1 VPIDRPALRK
11 KMLQCRP
18 EKVTFPSKKAAARED
33 AMTAQIERRTTTMDD
48 PYVIANPALN
58 FLNLAG
64 EAGNELMARDY
75 AALEFVFNGN
85 IQIANRNLPRCNV
98 LFLYG
103 ALDASG
109 RLAGNS
115 FTFRDVIKGA
125 GAHIA
130 VLASELPP
138 DLLSHPE
145 FMKGLPGNGDW
156 PANIVITLRRNG
168 EHFGRFFHQL
178 FTFMLAGTSMPLAWV
193 QLAPQVREQRTD
205 VPVTISLMEAGHI
218 AFSSEED

>member
-1 VPIDRPALRK
+1 
-11 KMLQCRP
+11 
-18 EKVTFPSKKAAARED
+18 
-33 AMTAQIERRTTTMDD
+33 MTAQIERRTTTMDD
-48 PYVIANPALN
+48 PYVIANPALT

-145 FMKGLPGNGDW
+145 FMKGLPGQ
-156 PANIVITLRRNG
+156 RRLAG
-168 EHFGRFFHQL
+168 QHRDHAAPQRRTFRPVFHQL
-178 FTFMLAGTSMPLAWV
+178 SRSCWRGPACRWPGSSSPRRSASSGPTSP
-193 QLAPQVREQRTD
+193 
-205 VPVTISLMEAGHI
+205 
-218 AFSSEED
+218 

>member
-1 VPIDRPALRK
+1 
-11 KMLQCRP
+11 
-18 EKVTFPSKKAAARED
+18 
-33 AMTAQIERRTTTMDD
+33 MTAQTELRTATMAN
-48 PYVIANPALN
+48 PYVIANPALT

-64 EAGNELMARDY
+64 DVGNALMARDY

-103 ALDASG
+103 ALDAAG

-115 FTFRDVIKGA
+115 FTFRDVIRGA
-125 GAHIA
+125 GAHVA

-138 DLLSHPE
+138 DVLSHSE
-145 FMKGLPGNGDW
+145 FMKGLPGNGGDW

-168 EHFGRFFHQL
+168 DHFGRFFHQL
-178 FTFMLAGTSMPLAWV
+178 FTFMLAGTSMPMAWV
-193 QLAPQVREQRTD
+193 QLAPQVREQRSD
-205 VPVTISLMEAGHI
+205 IPATICLMEAGHI
-218 AFSSEED
+218 VFDPEAD